1 MSPFSPKRGIFGTAH
16 AWIFRISWET
26 QRKFTNIVAG
36 APRVSSSGLGRFL
49 QGVFLTYTTLVFVSM
64 AFLISQSGLLFIVTQ
79 YHVYLKCISQ
89 LTTLVFVSMAFLI
102 SQLTTQVFVSM
113 AFLISQSSLL
123 FIVTQYHGNKYGGA
137 NCNHLWTFETY
148 FCFDCSAPQHLVWFP
163 GPLADGSQ
171 AETLSTQHPSS
182 LLLDFMAILDNAV
195 FSENDFFR
203 FTILI
208 VHCTEAPRDEF
219 LLT

>member
-26 QRKFTNIVAG
+26 QKKITNIVAG

-49 QGVFLTYTTLVFVSM
+49 QSVFLTYTTLVFVSM

-102 SQLTTQVFVSM
+102 SQ
-113 AFLISQSSLL
+113 SSLL
-123 FIVTQYHGNKYGGA
+123 FIVTQYHGNKYGRMRGKLQPFT
-137 NCNHLWTFETY
+137 NFWNLLLLWLLR
-148 FCFDCSAPQHLVWFP
+148 APTP
-163 GPLADGSQ
+163 SQ
-171 AETLSTQHPSS
+171 VPIPTCLLSTQRPSS
-182 LLLDFMAILDNAV
+182 LLLDFLAILDSAV
-195 FSENDFFR
+195 FSERFF
-203 FTILI
+203 FLQNYDLD
-208 VHCTEAPRDEF
+208 CTLHRGPRGRIF
-219 LLT
+219 AHIICY